1 MNMEQQL
8 PNALEQISNPILS
21 ILIIILIGA
30 CSGLWFAY
38 MRLQQRLMEAL
49 LQNVGALTNI
59 NATLSNMKERLDG
72 IEEGISKN

>member
-1 MNMEQQL
+1 MEQQL